1 MATKMVARMEYHI
14 FLNLAFYI
22 WQLCKNDKIVGKII
36 SLMIAQCLHSD
47 ESLATPMSNNVL
59 DSVKF
64 GIFTTPSFRLIIF
77 IREVCR
83 HMSGVAS
90 FCTFV
95 RCIVIPQTSSFSFL
109 HNRLQLQLYYIKPDF
124 WKLIICFLTAAFH

>member
-14 FLNLAFYI
+14 FFNLAFYI

-64 GIFTTPSFRLIIF
+64 GIFTTPSYRLIIF
-77 IREVCR
+77 IR
-83 HMSGVAS
+83 
-90 FCTFV
+90 
-95 RCIVIPQTSSFSFL
+95 
-109 HNRLQLQLYYIKPDF
+109 
-124 WKLIICFLTAAFH
+124 